1 MTVPAPTATGNMRP
15 QSRWT
20 AIRREAI
27 RALIAVVIALLAT
40 IIIIFVTSKTPAE
53 AFMTL
58 LTAPFSKTRTIG
70 LWVDDVAKLTVTG
83 LAFSLVFQA
92 RQFALGV
99 QGQLYVGALA
109 ASYVALSPIGQTW
122 LGLPL
127 GIVVAMIAGGFYG
140 FLPGIAKAR
149 LGANEIVSTLMLNY
163 IAVELCNYLVRVQL
177 VAPGSGLL
185 TTAKF
190 PKTSLYP
197 VLVAN
202 TRIDLGVIFA
212 ILAVLAVWFALYRTS
227 WGLKLR
233 LVGHNAR
240 FAEYAGIKSNF
251 IMVSAMTAAGALGGL
266 LGSMFVQGQAFGQLT
281 VLFEGGFAFEGVLI
295 AIVARNRPLAVPVV
309 ALFYAYLRQ
318 GAQLMNIRTD
328 VPAEVIS
335 VVAAIIILLVASSF
349 SLPGKAFF
357 TRLIRGGQGA
367 PASSVAG
374 GAPK

>member
-1 MTVPAPTATGNMRP
+1 MSTVVSTATGDLKP

-20 AIRREAI
+20 AVRREAT

-40 IIIIFVTSKTPAE
+40 ILIIFVTSKTPAE

-109 ASYVALSPIGQTW
+109 ATYVALSPVGQTW

-127 GIVVAMIAGGFYG
+127 GIIAAMIAGGFYG

-149 LGANEIVSTLMLNY
+149 LGANEIVSSLMLNY

-185 TTAKF
+185 TTVKF

-202 TRIDLGVIFA
+202 TRVDLGLIFA
-212 ILAVLAVWFALYRTS
+212 ILAVLTVWFALYRTS

-233 LVGHNAR
+233 LVGHNPR

-357 TRLIRGGQGA
+357 ARLFRGTTRA
-367 PASSVAG
+367 PAISPAG
-374 GAPK
+374 GRK